1 MYSNSVS
8 AKYCVNAGI
17 GFNPAKVPVA
27 PKVTKLT
34 TPTAHKYSKNTKK
47 QAKIIKSFFD
57 ILNFTFKHL
66 ISMFIIL

>member
-34 TPTAHKYSKNTKK
+34 TPTAHKYSKSTRKTAN
-47 QAKIIKSFFD
+47 IIKSFLD
-57 ILNFTFKHL
+57 ILNFTFKHP
-66 ISMFIIL
+66 ISIHIIL